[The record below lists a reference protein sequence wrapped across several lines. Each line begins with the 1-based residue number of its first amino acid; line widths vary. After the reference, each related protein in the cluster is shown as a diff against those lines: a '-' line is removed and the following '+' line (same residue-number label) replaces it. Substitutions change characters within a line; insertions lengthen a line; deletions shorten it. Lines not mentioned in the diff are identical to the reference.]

1 MRDLQTFLK
10 QVCRVGLYV
19 ACGAARAENLLGGD
33 LPKYHLTERPTKA
46 PDGFAELTAQ
56 MTMRGPVS

>member
-19 ACGAARAENLLGGD
+19 ACGAARAENLLWEATCRNIISLSGQQRLLTD
-33 LPKYHLTERPTKA
+33 LRNLLPK
-46 PDGFAELTAQ
+46 
-56 MTMRGPVS
+56 